1 MTQGEPRILLV
12 DDVAENLHLMR
23 AIFEGEGFRVSEAE
37 SGEEALS
44 LVASNAPEVA
54 LVDLRMPGMDGI
66 GILRAI
72 KSIAPEVQVIMITAY
87 GEVASAVE
95 AMKRGAEDFL
105 IRPIQRDLLILSV
118 LRALERRHL
127 RAQIEELNR
136 RKLREQ
142 ELTRMRDAALEVA
155 RLKSEFLA
163 RMSHEIRTPLNAIV
177 GFTEMLLYAELDG
190 DAHKQVEI
198 ILSNCKLLMHLVD
211 DLLDFSKFE
220 SGKAVLDDTPF
231 DLAQLLAA
239 ISESFAPAVAAKALL
254 LEVSIDAGLPN
265 PLRGD
270 ARRLRQVLDNLISNA
285 IKFTNQGR
293 VWLRASRVRSDKGEV
308 VMRFEVQDT
317 GIGIPPEVQGKLF
330 QPFAQADSSTTASYG
345 GTGLGL
351 AISARIV
358 EEMGG
363 VIGVNSEAGKGSTFF
378 FTARFK
384 PDASPGGALAQ
395 TEEHFF
401 VPPHRLEKTGERR
414 MSVLVVEDSESSRAL
429 AIVQLSALGYEAEGV
444 ENGSKAIEAVARR
457 NYDIVLMDCEMPQK
471 DGYAA
476 TMEIRQREASTRH
489 TVIIAMTAHAFD
501 KVRRRCL
508 AAGMD
513 DYLAKP
519 VTLDALCK
527 KLSLWSSRIKSG
539 EILPAQSSSSADAK
553 LGAGE
558 LDETYISELHSMSE
572 GAGTEVFKSVVATFF
587 SELPARLAAL
597 NTASVSQD
605 LESLGRAAQALK
617 DAAQT
622 VGAIGFA
629 RLCGEVREN
638 AVRHRAATAWTGARN
653 LLTQAEVLRQ
663 ALEEAVLTHAE
674 ASPSPDDR

>member
-1 MTQGEPRILLV
+1 
-12 DDVAENLHLMR
+12 
-23 AIFEGEGFRVSEAE
+23 
-37 SGEEALS
+37 
-44 LVASNAPEVA
+44 
-54 LVDLRMPGMDGI
+54 
-66 GILRAI
+66 
-72 KSIAPEVQVIMITAY
+72 
-87 GEVASAVE
+87 
-95 AMKRGAEDFL
+95 
-105 IRPIQRDLLILSV
+105 
-118 LRALERRHL
+118 
-127 RAQIEELNR
+127 
-136 RKLREQ
+136 
-142 ELTRMRDAALEVA
+142 
-155 RLKSEFLA
+155 
-163 RMSHEIRTPLNAIV
+163 
-177 GFTEMLLYAELDG
+177 MLFYAELDG

-254 LEVSIDAGLPN
+254 LETSIDTGLPN

-293 VWLRASRVRSDKGEV
+293 VWLRASRVRSDKDEV
-308 VMRFEVQDT
+308 VVRFEVQDT

-330 QPFAQADSSTTASYG
+330 QPFAQADSSTSYG

-351 AISARIV
+351 AISAQIV
-358 EEMGG
+358 EQMGG

-378 FTARFK
+378 FTVRFK
-384 PDASPGGALAQ
+384 PDASPGRALAQ
-395 TEEHFF
+395 TEEHLF

-414 MSVLVVEDSESSRAL
+414 MSVMVVEDTESSRAL
-429 AIVQLSALGYEAEGV
+429 AILQLSALGYEAEGV
-444 ENGSKAIEAVARR
+444 ENGSKALEAVARR

-476 TMEIRQREASTRH
+476 TMEIRRREASTRH

-519 VTLDALCK
+519 VTLDALFK

-539 EILPAQSSSSADAK
+539 EILPAQCSSSADAK

-558 LDETYISELHSMSE
+558 LDETYISELHSMSK
-572 GAGTEVFKSVVATFF
+572 GAGAEVFKSLVATFF
-587 SELPARLAAL
+587 SELSARLAAL

-629 RLCGEVREN
+629 RLCGEVQEN

-663 ALEEAVLTHAE
+663 ALEGAVLTHAE
-674 ASPSPDDR
+674 ASPSPDGR